1 MRRPLKLVALIALS
15 LLTGCTS
22 LQAVQPEQ
30 TLDKV
35 NQLDVGSRLIV
46 YEKSGRRID
55 MRFVRMDEHALYGS
69 LTQDGL
75 HAIKVIFEDIEA
87 IETEQIDGL
96 KTSLAAAAGIVLL
109 PIFALGAGAVMVDEL
124 N

>member
-1 MRRPLKLVALIALS
+1 MSRFKKPLALIVLCLAS
-15 LLTGCTS
+15 GCTS

-35 NQLDVGSRLIV
+35 NQLEVGSRLIV

-75 HAIKVIFEDIEA
+75 HAITVIFEDVEA
-87 IETEQIDGL
+87 IETEQVDGL
-96 KTSLAAAAGIVLL
+96 KTSLAAVGGIVLL

>member
-1 MRRPLKLVALIALS
+1 MSRFIKPLALIVLCLVS
-15 LLTGCTS
+15 GCTS
-22 LQAVQPEQ
+22 LQPVQPEQ

-35 NQLDVGSRLIV
+35 NQLEVGSRLIV

-75 HAIKVIFEDIEA
+75 HAITVIFEDVEA
-87 IETEQIDGL
+87 IETEQVDGL
-96 KTSLAAAAGIVLL
+96 KTSLAAVGGIVLL

-124 N
+124 D

>member
-1 MRRPLKLVALIALS
+1 MSRFIKPLALIVLCLVS
-15 LLTGCTS
+15 GCTS
-22 LQAVQPEQ
+22 LQPVQPEQ

-35 NQLDVGSRLIV
+35 NQLEVGARLIV

-75 HAIKVIFEDIEA
+75 HAITVIFEDVEA
-87 IETEQIDGL
+87 IETEQVDGL
-96 KTSLAAAAGIVLL
+96 KTSLAAVGGIVLL
-109 PIFALGAGAVMVDEL
+109 PIFALGAGAVMVEEL